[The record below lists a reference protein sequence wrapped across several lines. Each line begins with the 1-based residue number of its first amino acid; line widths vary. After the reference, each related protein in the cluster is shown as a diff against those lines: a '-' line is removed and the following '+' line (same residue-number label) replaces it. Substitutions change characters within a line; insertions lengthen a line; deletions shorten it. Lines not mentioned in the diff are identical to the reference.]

1 MKLVFLG
8 CGTSTGVPVIGCRC
22 ETCSSN
28 DRRNKRT
35 RSSLLVRCGSKNI
48 LIDTSTDLRAQ
59 VLSSGVERV
68 DAVLYTHYHA
78 DHVHGIDDLRS
89 FNRIQSEE
97 PIPCYAD
104 APTIASLKHSFD
116 YIFSVKGS
124 KNLNGW
130 KPNLTANLIDG
141 PFELF
146 GELIVPVNIMHGKMK
161 ILGFRIGDAAYLTD
175 CSAIP
180 RESMEIIKGV
190 KVLILGALRNSPHPT
205 HFSIPEAIEA
215 AKEAGAGRTILTHL
229 GHSVDYNKTAPELP
243 GGIELAHDGLVVD
256 LPD

>member
-22 ETCSSN
+22 ETCSSS
-28 DRRNKRT
+28 DLRNRRT
-35 RSSLLVRCGSKNI
+35 RSSLLIECGSKNI

-59 VLSSGVERV
+59 SLANGVERI

-78 DHVHGIDDLRS
+78 DHILGIDELRS
-89 FNRIQSEE
+89 FNRIQNEE
-97 PIPCYAD
+97 PIPCYGD
-104 APTIASLKHSFD
+104 APTIASLTHSFE
-116 YIFSVKGS
+116 YIFSVKGP

-146 GELIVPVNIMHGKMK
+146 GEQVLPVSIKHGKRD

-180 RESMEIIKGV
+180 PESMEIIKGV

-215 AKEAGAGRTILTHL
+215 SREAGAGRTILTHL
-229 GHSVDYNKTAPELP
+229 GHYVDYNMISPELP
-243 GGIELAHDGLVVD
+243 DGVELACDGLVVD
-256 LPD
+256 LA